1 MNGKLTA
8 GKRPVGGSDA
18 ARHGECMSEKMHE
31 GLKKEIA
38 TYEKRTPK
46 SAEAHKRALQRIPLG
61 VASNY
66 RAYDPY
72 PIFVKKG
79 AGSKLWDIDG
89 NEYID
94 HNLCFGA
101 LMAGH
106 CHPAVVKAIEGALHI
121 GTTFGM
127 PHDMEWELAEEI
139 CARYPVEMVRF
150 GSSGTEVTMHACRMA
165 RAATKRDKILK
176 FEGAY
181 HGLHDTA
188 LVSVKPKAGEYGD
201 PDAPTSVP
209 GGMGVPKASIDNVT
223 IASFNNLASVENRFK
238 QFPGQIAA
246 IILEPILMNVG
257 LCMPQPGFLQGL
269 RDIATKNG
277 SLLIFD
283 EVKTGAKLAWGGASE
298 FFGVKPDMICLAKS
312 IGGGAPL
319 GAFGAS
325 RAVMDLISQHKVF
338 HGGTYNTN
346 RISMA
351 AGLATFRE
359 VLTRE
364 NYTRVGKLSKKLTE
378 GYRKTVAKVGLQAY
392 IVSAGVNGA
401 LMLYPQEIRNYRDWT
416 AIDVDLW
423 RHYWFAMVNRG
434 VLAQPYWWDEQWT
447 ISVQHTEADID
458 KHLAVFEEIAPALAQ
473 AQQERGVAFVG
484 AAGH

>member
-1 MNGKLTA
+1 
-8 GKRPVGGSDA
+8 
-18 ARHGECMSEKMHE
+18 MSGQMHE
-31 GLKKEIA
+31 ELKKEIA
-38 TYEKRTPK
+38 TYEKLTPK
-46 SAEAHKRALQRIPLG
+46 SAEAHKRALKRIPLG

-72 PIFVKKG
+72 PLFVREGKG
-79 AGSKLWDIDG
+79 SRLWDIDG
-89 NEYID
+89 NEYVD

-106 CHPAVVKAIEGALHI
+106 CHPAVVKAIEKALHI

-188 LVSVKPKAGEYGD
+188 LVSVKPKKEEYGD
-201 PDAPTSVP
+201 PNAPNSIP
-209 GGMGVPKASIDNVT
+209 GGMGIPKGTMDNVV
-223 IASFNNLASVENRFK
+223 IASFNNLGSVENRFK

-257 LCMPQPGFLQGL
+257 LCMPQPGFLEGL
-269 RDIATKNG
+269 REIATKNDA
-277 SLLIFD
+277 LLIFD

-319 GAFGAS
+319 AAFGAS

-364 NYTRVGKLSKKLTE
+364 NYEHVRKLGKKLVE

-392 IVSAGVNGA
+392 VVSAGVNGA

-458 KHLAVFEEIAPALAQ
+458 KHLAVFEEVAPALAK

>member
-1 MNGKLTA
+1 
-8 GKRPVGGSDA
+8 
-18 ARHGECMSEKMHE
+18 MSEQMHE

-72 PIFVKKG
+72 PLFVREGKG
-79 AGSKLWDIDG
+79 SRLWDIDG
-89 NEYID
+89 NEYVD

-106 CHPAVVKAIEGALHI
+106 CHPAVVEAIEKALHI

-188 LVSVKPKAGEYGD
+188 LVSVKPKKEEYGD
-201 PDAPTSVP
+201 PNAPTAVP
-209 GGMGVPKASIDNVT
+209 GGMGIPKSTMDNVV
-223 IASFNNLASVENRFK
+223 IASFNNLGSVENRFK

-257 LCMPQPGFLQGL
+257 LCMPQPGFLEGL
-269 RDIATKNG
+269 REIATKNG
-277 SLLIFD
+277 ALLIFD

-319 GAFGAS
+319 AAFGAS

-364 NYTRVGKLSKKLTE
+364 NYEHVGKLGKKLSE
-378 GYRKTVAKVGLQAY
+378 GYRKTVAKSGLQAY
-392 IVSAGVNGA
+392 VVSAGVNGA

-458 KHLAVFEEIAPALAQ
+458 KHLAVFEEVAPALAK

>member
-1 MNGKLTA
+1 
-8 GKRPVGGSDA
+8 
-18 ARHGECMSEKMHE
+18 
-31 GLKKEIA
+31 
-38 TYEKRTPK
+38 
-46 SAEAHKRALQRIPLG
+46 
-61 VASNY
+61 
-66 RAYDPY
+66 YDPY
-72 PIFVKKG
+72 PIFVKEG
-79 AGSKLWDIDG
+79 QGSKIRDIDG

-106 CHPAVVKAIEGALHI
+106 CHPAVVKAIEKALHV

-165 RAATKRDKILK
+165 RAAT
-176 FEGAY
+176 
-181 HGLHDTA
+181 
-188 LVSVKPKAGEYGD
+188 
-201 PDAPTSVP
+201 SVP
-209 GGMGVPKASIDNVT
+209 GGLGVPKASVDNVPVAT
-223 IASFNNLASVENRFK
+223 FNNLASVERRFK
-238 QFPGQIAA
+238 QFPGEIAA

-257 LCMPQPGFLQGL
+257 LCMPQPGFLKGL
-269 RDIATKNG
+269 REIADKNG
-277 SLLIFD
+277 ALLIFD
-283 EVKTGAKLAWGGASE
+283 EVKTGAKLAWGGASD

-364 NYTRVGKLSKKLTE
+364 NYAHVDKLSKKLTE
-378 GYRKTVAKVGLQAY
+378 GYRRIVAKSGLRAY
-392 IVSAGVNGA
+392 IASA
-401 LMLYPQEIRNYRDWT
+401 
-416 AIDVDLW
+416 
-423 RHYWFAMVNRG
+423 
-434 VLAQPYWWDEQWT
+434 
-447 ISVQHTEADID
+447 
-458 KHLAVFEEIAPALAQ
+458 
-473 AQQERGVAFVG
+473 
-484 AAGH
+484 

>member
-1 MNGKLTA
+1 
-8 GKRPVGGSDA
+8 
-18 ARHGECMSEKMHE
+18 MSEKMHE

-46 SAEAHKRALQRIPLG
+46 SAEAHKRALRRIPLG

-106 CHPAVVKAIEGALHI
+106 CHPAVVKAIESALHI

-127 PHDMEWELAEEI
+127 PHGMEWELAEEI

-188 LVSVKPKAGEYGD
+188 LVSVKPKKEEYGD
-201 PDAPTSVP
+201 PNAPNSIP
-209 GGMGVPKASIDNVT
+209 GGMGIPKGTMDNVV
-223 IASFNNLASVENRFK
+223 IASFNNLGSVENRFK

-257 LCMPQPGFLQGL
+257 LCMPQPGFLEGL
-269 RDIATKNG
+269 REIATKNG
-277 SLLIFD
+277 ALLIFD

-298 FFGVKPDMICLAKS
+298 FFGVRPDMICLAKS

-319 GAFGAS
+319 AAFGAS

-364 NYTRVGKLSKKLTE
+364 NYEHVGKLSKKLAE

-392 IVSAGVNGA
+392 VVSAGVNGA

-458 KHLAVFEEIAPALAQ
+458 KHLAVFEEIAPALAK